1 MFLMPSLYE
10 PCGLNQMYSLKYGTI
25 PIVRKTGGLADTIVD
40 VDADPNSGNGF
51 VFTDYTPKAM
61 VDAVSRAVAAFRDD
75 KGWQKLIKR
84 CMKQDFSWQTAA
96 DKYIKLYL
104 KLETAKKKK

>member
-1 MFLMPSLYE
+1 
-10 PCGLNQMYSLKYGTI
+10 
-25 PIVRKTGGLADTIVD
+25 
-40 VDADPNSGNGF
+40 
-51 VFTDYTPKAM
+51 M